1 MAPTAPAPT
10 TPQTAEQTTG
20 KTTPVQATGRP
31 AVDDVAS
38 CIRRHAAGDRT
49 AMTDLTRLVTPWLQQ
64 VVRGYRLPP
73 STVDDVVQSTL
84 LLALLHVHE
93 LRDPVAGLSWL
104 WVVAR
109 REALRVISVERRYLP
124 AAELE
129 SLHAVA
135 APGAGPEE
143 IALDRL
149 SRAVV
154 RRTVAKLA
162 PRHRVLLEFMF
173 RSDEPDYETIS
184 AELLMPKGSIG
195 PTRRRSLEQMRR
207 LLDSDPGWDTELSA

>member
-1 MAPTAPAPT
+1 MEDSAQTTEPT
-10 TPQTAEQTTG
+10 TPH
-20 KTTPVQATGRP
+20 QATARP

-38 CIRRHAAGDRT
+38 CIRRHAAGDRA

-64 VVRGYRLPP
+64 VVRGYRLSP

-84 LLALLHVHE
+84 LIALLHVHE

-143 IALDRL
+143 VVLDRL

-162 PRHRVLLEFMF
+162 PRHRVLLDFMF
-173 RSDEPDYETIS
+173 RADEPDYETIS

-195 PTRRRSLEQMRR
+195 PTRRRSLERMRR
-207 LLDSDPGWDTELSA
+207 LLDADPEWDTERSA